1 MTTDIYRNLARHLDN
16 LPAGYPAT
24 DSGVEIRILKKLFT
38 PDEAQLSL
46 HLTLISENARVLA
59 RRAGKSVHETK
70 KLLEQMEKKGLLFV
84 QHNEGQEP
92 LYQAAGFVIGIY
104 EFQLNKL
111 NADLARDFEE
121 YSSYWFDLEHWKKTP
136 QLRTIPVGVSI
147 DVEHEILPYE
157 NAEDILRSVKK
168 IAVAPCICRQEKHL
182 LNEGCDKPSEACL
195 VFEKAADYY
204 IHNELAREI
213 DLEEALGI
221 IQRANDSGLVLQP
234 GNSAKPMSICAC
246 CGCCCG
252 VLLNIKRHPKPAS
265 IVSTPFIA
273 ELDVELCTGC
283 GVCETRCQMDAI
295 DVDSGFAVLD
305 IDRCIGCGLCISTC
319 PTEALQLK
327 RKPDMEQPYVPK
339 NSVDAHIRLGKARG
353 KLKNSE
359 ILGMVVKSKFDR
371 LRALKSDKSAK
382 QADKFGKP

>member
-1 MTTDIYRNLARHLDN
+1 MQTDVYHKLAQHLDN
-16 LPAGYPAT
+16 LPAGYPST
-24 DSGVEIRILKKLFT
+24 ESGVEIRILQQLFT
-38 PDEAQLSL
+38 PEEAALSL
-46 HLTLISENARVLA
+46 HLTLIAENARVLA
-59 RRAGKSVHETK
+59 RRARMSVGATQ

-84 QHNEGQEP
+84 LHEKGREP
-92 LYQAAGFVIGIY
+92 LYQAAGFIIGIY

-111 NADLARDFEE
+111 NANLAKDFEE
-121 YSSYWFDLEHWKKTP
+121 YSSSWFNLNHWKKTP

-147 DVEHEILPYE
+147 EVEREILPYE
-157 NAEDILRSVKK
+157 KAEAIIRSVKK
-168 IAVAPCICRQEKHL
+168 IAVAPCICRQEKEL
-182 LNEGCDKPSEACL
+182 LGEGCGKPSEVCL

-204 IHNELAREI
+204 IYNGLAREI
-213 DLEEALGI
+213 GIEETLQI
-221 IQRANDSGLVLQP
+221 IKIANDSGLVLQP

-273 ELDVELCTGC
+273 ELDSEACNGC
-283 GVCETRCQMDAI
+283 GACETRCQMEAI
-295 DVDSGFAVLD
+295 HLDSGFAELD
-305 IDRCIGCGLCISTC
+305 MDRCIGCGLCISTC

-327 RKPDMEQPYVPK
+327 RKPEADQPYVPK

-359 ILGMVVKSKFDR
+359 IVAMVAKSKFDR
-371 LRALKSDKSAK
+371 LLALKPDKHH
-382 QADKFGKP
+382 